1 MGWNLAR
8 RAAASEK
15 ARQTWREKHPER
27 AAIRDEL
34 LSKVAK
40 ERCLCGSE
48 DTRMFVTD
56 YHECSYIWRCNTC
69 STAAREKFK
78 AHRDTAKQ

>member
-1 MGWNLAR
+1 MGWTLAR
-8 RAAASEK
+8 LTAASEK
-15 ARQTWREKHPER
+15 ARQTWREKYPER

-48 DTRMFVTD
+48 DTRMFVTNYD
-56 YHECSYIWRCNTC
+56 LKIYIWRCNTC
-69 STAAREKFK
+69 STAARDEFK
-78 AHRDTAKQ
+78 AKRGMRA